1 MLNSIIS
8 FSAQSYGLLPLMA
21 FILLIALIVIADRV
35 IFFAVSVKKGTHL
48 DDDLEL
54 VNPGNLADLH
64 KLSAHYTGSVQGA
77 LVSHAIRYQASGEVE
92 LERKIEEA
100 IMRQMPKLDRNL
112 WVLDTAVTLGPLLG
126 LFGTIAG
133 MIGSF
138 NVLGASGTGNP
149 MAVSG
154 GIAHALI
161 ATGFGLTIAIIGMVM
176 LNYLNKRVRM
186 VILQMDLIKS
196 MLISRLTHTAQVEK
210 RLTAV
215 AH

>member
-1 MLNSIIS
+1 MLDSIVS

-21 FILLIALIVIADRV
+21 VILLVALIVILDRV
-35 IFFAVSVKKGTHL
+35 IFFALSVKKGASL
-48 DDDLEL
+48 DADLEM
-54 VNPGNLADLH
+54 VSPGNFVDLQKLAE
-64 KLSAHYTGSVQGA
+64 HYKGSVQGELVAHA
-77 LVSHAIRYQASGEVE
+77 LKHHNCDPEQ
-92 LERKIEEA
+92 LERKIEEG
-100 IMRQMPKLDRNL
+100 IMRQMPRLDRNL

-161 ATGFGLTIAIIGMVM
+161 ATGFGLTIAIIGVVM

-196 MLISRLTHTAQVEK
+196 MLASRVIHGVHVEK

-215 AH
+215 AL

>member
-1 MLNSIIS
+1 MLNSIAS

-21 FILLIALIVIADRV
+21 FILLIALIVIADRL
-35 IFFAVSVKKGTHL
+35 IFFAVSVKKGTRL
-48 DDDLEL
+48 DDDLEM
-54 VNPGNLADLH
+54 VNPGNLADLQ
-64 KLSAHYTGSVQGA
+64 KLSVHYIGSVQGE
-77 LVSHAIRYQASGEVE
+77 LVAHAIRYQASGEVE
-92 LERKIEEA
+92 LERKIEEI

-112 WVLDTAVTLGPLLG
+112 WMLDTAVTLGPLLG

-196 MLISRLTHTAQVEK
+196 MLISRLTQTAQVEK

>member
-1 MLNSIIS
+1 MLDSIVS

-21 FILLIALIVIADRV
+21 VILLVALIVILDRI
-35 IFFAVSVKKGTHL
+35 IFFAVSVKKGASL

-54 VNPGNLADLH
+54 VSPGNFVDLQ
-64 KLSAHYTGSVQGA
+64 KLSDHYKGSVQGE
-77 LVSHAIRYQASGEVE
+77 LVMHAIRHHTSGPVE

-100 IMRQMPKLDRNL
+100 IMRQMPRLDRNL

-161 ATGFGLTIAIIGMVM
+161 ATGFGLTIAIIGVVM

-196 MLISRLTHTAQVEK
+196 MLISRLTQAAHVEK